1 MNPDITPGEAISTD
15 VSMDSDR
22 VSEGRKDEFALR
34 SNSIETFED
43 SEGVEKQVQNLDDTF
58 EI

>member
-22 VSEGRKDEFALR
+22 VGQERKDEFALK

-43 SEGVEKQVQNLDDTF
+43 TEGVEKQTQNLDDTF